1 MDFAINGVNYK
12 ASKLPAIK
20 QFHIVRR
27 VAPLLAGMTDKDKA
41 LEGIMNGIGSLKDE
55 DANYILF
62 GLLSCVERDNSPHG
76 WAKVKTPGADV
87 LQFDDIDLGVMFQIA
102 TKAFMENYSGFLD
115 GLGSTL
121 NLDNLKQKDQ

>member
-12 ASKLPAIK
+12 AAKLPAIK

-62 GLLSCVERDNSPHG
+62 GLLACVEREQSGHG
-76 WAKVKTPGADV
+76 WAKVSVGES
-87 LQFDDIDLGVMFQIA
+87 LMFQDIDLGVMFQIA
-102 TKAFMENYSGFLD
+102 TKAFQENYSGFLD
-115 GLGSTL
+115 GLGSNL
-121 NLDNLKQKDQ
+121 NLGSLKQNAR

>member
-1 MDFAINGVNYK
+1 MDFVINGVNYK

-41 LEGIMNGIGSLKDE
+41 IEGIMNGIGSLKDE

-62 GLLSCVERDNSPHG
+62 GLLSCVEREQLGHG
-76 WAKVKTPGADV
+76 WAKVCTGES
-87 LQFDDIDLGVMFQIA
+87 LMFQDIDLGVMFQIA
-102 TKAFMENYSGFLD
+102 TKAFQENYGGFL
-115 GLGSTL
+115 GEMGSAL
-121 NLDNLKQKDQ
+121 NLDSLKQSAR

>member
-12 ASKLPAIK
+12 ASKLPAMK

-27 VAPLLAGMTDKDKA
+27 VAPLLAGMADKDKA

-62 GLLSCVERDNSPHG
+62 GLLSCVEREQVGHG
-76 WAKVKTPGADV
+76 WAKVCTGES
-87 LQFDDIDLGVMFQIA
+87 LMFQDIDLAVMFQIA
-102 TKAFMENYSGFLD
+102 TKAFMENYSGFIQGLPSGLSLD
-115 GLGSTL
+115 S
-121 NLDNLKQKDQ
+121 LKQNAQ

>member
-12 ASKLPAIK
+12 AAKLPAIK

-62 GLLSCVERDNSPHG
+62 GLLACVEREQVGHG
-76 WAKVKTPGADV
+76 WAKVSVGES
-87 LQFDDIDLGVMFQIA
+87 LMFQDIDLAVMFQIA
-102 TKAFMENYSGFLD
+102 TKAFQENYSGFLE
-115 GLGSTL
+115 GMGSNL
-121 NLDNLKQKDQ
+121 NLDNLKQNAR

>member
-27 VAPLLAGMTDKDKA
+27 VAPLLAGMADKDKA

-62 GLLSCVERDNSPHG
+62 GLLACVEREQSGHG
-76 WAKVKTPGADV
+76 WAKVSVGES
-87 LQFDDIDLGVMFQIA
+87 LMFQDIDLGVMFQIA
-102 TKAFMENYSGFLD
+102 TKAFMENYQGFFNALPSD
-115 GLGSTL
+115 F
-121 NLDNLKQKDQ
+121 NVVK

>member
-1 MDFAINGVNYK
+1 MDFVINGINYK

-62 GLLSCVERDNSPHG
+62 GLLSCVEREQVGHG
-76 WAKVKTPGADV
+76 WAKVCVGES
-87 LQFDDIDLGVMFQIA
+87 LMFQDIDLGVMFQIA
-102 TKAFMENYSGFLD
+102 TKAFQENYQSFFNALPSD
-115 GLGSTL
+115 F
-121 NLDNLKQKDQ
+121 NVVK

>member
-41 LEGIMNGIGSLKDE
+41 LEGIMNGIGSLKDD

-62 GLLSCVERDNSPHG
+62 GLLSCVEREQVGHG
-76 WAKVKTPGADV
+76 WAKVSVGES
-87 LQFDDIDLGVMFQIA
+87 LMFQDIDLGVMFQIA
-102 TKAFMENYSGFLD
+102 TKAFQENYGGFLE

-121 NLDNLKQKDQ
+121 NLDNLKQNAK